1 MGVTVGEILKNGGA
15 PMCFSVLIDA
25 SFLGFCGFSFRSGS
39 ALHRLMSE
47 NKEMSRN
54 ECWCEVCGPRGTELG
69 REDAIQIV
77 HSRTSRS
84 SFPCP
89 GLSCSLT
96 LLSSREVLLSVF

>member
-1 MGVTVGEILKNGGA
+1 MGVTVGEILKDGGA
-15 PMCFSVLIDA
+15 PMCFSVLIDT

-69 REDAIQIV
+69 REEAIQMV
-77 HSRTSRS
+77 QS
-84 SFPCP
+84 SDFTVILP
-89 GLSCSLT
+89 
-96 LLSSREVLLSVF
+96 LLRLVLLANPPFFS

>member
-1 MGVTVGEILKNGGA
+1 MGVTVGEILKDAGA

-54 ECWCEVCGPRGTELG
+54 ECWCEMCGPRGTELG
-69 REDAIQIV
+69 QEKAIQMV
-77 HSRTSRS
+77 QS
-84 SFPCP
+84 SDFTVILP
-89 GLSCSLT
+89 
-96 LLSSREVLLSVF
+96 LLRLVLLTNPPFFS